1 MLTQLAGLEFPQH
14 SSFQPGTILSLR
26 FLQDC
31 HCQETFNVVTAR
43 EVLVVSTG

>member
-14 SSFQPGTILSLR
+14 SSLQPGAILSPH

-31 HCQETFNVVTAR
+31 HCQETFMVVTAR
-43 EVLVVSTG
+43 EVLVESTG